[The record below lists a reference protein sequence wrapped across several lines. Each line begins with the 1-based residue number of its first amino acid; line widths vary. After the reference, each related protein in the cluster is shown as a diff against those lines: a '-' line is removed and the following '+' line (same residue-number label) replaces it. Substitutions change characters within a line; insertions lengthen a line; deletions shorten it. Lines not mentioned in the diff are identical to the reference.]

1 MAHAPFAGKR
11 PTKSRA
17 RGPLPGKRP
26 GARSRLGQNFLRDEE
41 LLDRVVEAAEI
52 GPDDEV
58 LEVGAGPG
66 TLTSRLVPRARRVV
80 AVELDER
87 LLPALRRAAPGAE
100 VMAANILQV
109 DLAALFPAG
118 GEIVVGNI
126 PYYLTGALLRRVLD
140 TRPLP
145 KRISFVVQRE
155 VAERW
160 CGTGGWSLSTVVAQ
174 TLTVPELRFTLPP
187 DAFDPPPRVW
197 SALVRLDVR
206 ARPAVSV
213 PDLTAFFRFA
223 EVVFQFRRKQ
233 LGRSLVQVSG
243 LARDDV
249 LARLGEAGIDPE
261 RRAETLDLGEWER
274 CYRAFEPRGPA
285 A

>member
-1 MAHAPFAGKR
+1 MCPAPLDSK
-11 PTKSRA
+11 
-17 RGPLPGKRP
+17 GPLKT
-26 GARSRLGQNFLRDEE
+26 GARPAARRRLGQNFLRDEA
-41 LLDRVVEAAEI
+41 LLDRVAEAAEI

-66 TLTSRLVPRARRVV
+66 TLTRRLVAQARRVV

-100 VMAANILQV
+100 VLAGNILEV
-109 DLAALFPAG
+109 DLPALFPGG

-160 CGTGGWSLSTVVAQ
+160 CGTGGWSLATVVARA
-174 TLTVPELRFTLPP
+174 LTVPEIRFTLPP
-187 DAFDPPPRVW
+187 QAFDPPPKVW
-197 SALVRLDVR
+197 SALVRLNVR
-206 ARPAVSV
+206 ERPAVSV

-223 EVVFQFRRKQ
+223 EAVFQFRRKQ
-233 LGRSLVQVSG
+233 LGNSLVRVTG
-243 LARDDV
+243 RGREEVAERLA
-249 LARLGEAGIDPE
+249 AAGVDPE
-261 RRAETLDLGEWER
+261 RRPETLRLEEWER
-274 CYRAFEPRGPA
+274 CYVAFEARDLTA
-285 A
+285 

>member
-1 MAHAPFAGKR
+1 MSRAPSAGKR
-11 PTKSRA
+11 PGRGGP
-17 RGPLPGKRP
+17 RGPVAARRP
-26 GARSRLGQNFLRDEE
+26 SARHRLGQNFLRDEE
-41 LLDRVVEAAEI
+41 LLDRVAEAAGIE
-52 GPDDEV
+52 PEDQV

-66 TLTSRLVPRARRVV
+66 TLTRRLVPRARRVV

-87 LLPALRRAAPGAE
+87 LLPLLRRAAPEAE
-100 VMAANILQV
+100 VVAGNILQV
-109 DLAALFPAG
+109 DLGALFPAG

-140 TRPLP
+140 ARPLP

-206 ARPAVSV
+206 ERPAVSV
-213 PDLTAFFRFA
+213 ADLTAFFRFA
-223 EVVFQFRRKQ
+223 ETVFQFRRKQ
-233 LGRSLVQVSG
+233 LGRSLVQISG

-249 LARLGEAGIDPE
+249 QERLESAGVDPE
-261 RRAETLDLGEWER
+261 RRAETLDLEEWER
-274 CYRAFEPRGPA
+274 CYRAFESGDRA